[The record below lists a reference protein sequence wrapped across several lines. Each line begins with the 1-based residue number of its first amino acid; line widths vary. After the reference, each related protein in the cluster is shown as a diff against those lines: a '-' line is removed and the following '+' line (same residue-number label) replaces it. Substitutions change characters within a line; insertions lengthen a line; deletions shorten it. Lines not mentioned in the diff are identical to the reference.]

1 MLLSPVNPSHLVTA
15 GEDGKVMVWD
25 YVKGDL
31 VYSLEVN
38 DDGVVGHM
46 CMAKVGDDWVIFGT
60 TSVLKK
66 GKGRTLA
73 GMSRFICICGYSV
86 HGAHSGLSQYFGL
99 ARENSQAVL
108 SKPKQSR

>member
-46 CMAKVGDDWVIFGT
+46 CMAKVGDERVEE
-60 TSVLKK
+60 
-66 GKGRTLA
+66 GKGQDACWYVPFHLHLRVQRARRTE
-73 GMSRFICICGYSV
+73 
-86 HGAHSGLSQYFGL
+86 GAFAIFWPG
-99 ARENSQAVL
+99 
-108 SKPKQSR
+108 